1 MTSSVTKSLVMTLGI
16 ITSLILAIR
25 NLYFSWIEKKLT
37 LSPNKKL
44 VLSSNLILKKNLVV
58 SIPILIMPLFTISIS
73 TISSIL
79 LTISLLDKT
88 IL

>member
-44 VLSSNLILKKNLVV
+44 VLSSKLILKKYLVV
-58 SIPILIMPLFTISIS
+58 SIPILIIPL
-73 TISSIL
+73 
-79 LTISLLDKT
+79 
-88 IL
+88 

>member
-1 MTSSVTKSLVMTLGI
+1 MTKSLVMTLGI

-44 VLSSNLILKKNLVV
+44 VLSSNLILKKYLVV
-58 SIPILIMPLFTISIS
+58 SIPILIIPL
-73 TISSIL
+73 
-79 LTISLLDKT
+79 
-88 IL
+88 

>member
-37 LSPNKKL
+37 LSANKKL
-44 VLSSNLILKKNLVV
+44 VLSSKLILKKYLVV
-58 SIPILIMPLFTISIS
+58 SIPILMTPLYTISIS
-73 TISSIL
+73 IISSNL
-79 LTISLLDKT
+79 LTFSLFDKT

>member
-44 VLSSNLILKKNLVV
+44 VLSSKLILKKYLVV
-58 SIPILIMPLFTISIS
+58 SIPILITPLYTISIS
-73 TISSIL
+73 IISSNL
-79 LTISLLDKT
+79 LTFSLFDKT

>member
-1 MTSSVTKSLVMTLGI
+1 MTLGI

-44 VLSSNLILKKNLVV
+44 VLSSKLILKKYLVV
-58 SIPILIMPLFTISIS
+58 SIPILITPLYTISIS
-73 TISSIL
+73 IISSNL
-79 LTISLLDKT
+79 LIFSLFDKT

>member
-44 VLSSNLILKKNLVV
+44 VLSSNLILKKYLVV
-58 SIPILIMPLFTISIS
+58 SIPILIIPL
-73 TISSIL
+73 
-79 LTISLLDKT
+79 
-88 IL
+88 